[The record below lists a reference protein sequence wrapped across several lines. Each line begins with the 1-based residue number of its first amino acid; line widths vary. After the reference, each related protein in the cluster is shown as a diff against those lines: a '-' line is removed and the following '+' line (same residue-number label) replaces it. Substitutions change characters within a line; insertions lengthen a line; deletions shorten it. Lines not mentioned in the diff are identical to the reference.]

1 MGALGV
7 TRRQVREGN
16 NNNDFPFD
24 DSGAEEFDGKMKTPI
39 GTCEHIEISV
49 ARSETPRYRT

>member
-1 MGALGV
+1 MGV